1 MAVNFSKMDALFNGA
16 EREGRSFLFEH
27 EVYALL
33 REAGMETPR
42 VLLVEGRPVS
52 RADLDSFRSESL
64 VLKIVS
70 PHIVHKTDAGGVK
83 FVLNDPEEVN
93 REVRKMVESV
103 PAKFAA
109 WARKSHR
116 HGEADI
122 PEQADVAAG
131 IRGVL
136 VCEMVAFANAGFGTE
151 LLLGVRNSREF
162 GPVLTFGAGGLDVE
176 YLSERL
182 KPGRAMAMFSPHLV
196 ERKDIGAVLAGG
208 AVTDKLI
215 REFRGRPPLL
225 KEETLAETVARF
237 AGLAAHYSP
246 FGDAP
251 FVVEE
256 AEINPLVIKDGVPIP
271 LDGVCRFS
279 RRGKVTSGPPI
290 GHIRHLLEPESI
302 GIIGVSE
309 KMNVGHIILDNI
321 LKNGFPKEGVFVV
334 KPGLVEIEG
343 CRCVPAVADLPRA
356 VDLFVLTLAADQC
369 YDVMK
374 ELAEK
379 EKARSVIII
388 AGGMGEKEG
397 SQTIETRIK
406 DLLGRGRREGKLTPV
421 VNGGNCLG
429 ISSVPGKYD
438 TTFIPDRKLPRPK
451 EGRAGLVYL
460 SQSGAFM
467 IARMNALMELG
478 PRYGISLGN
487 QLDLRVSD
495 YLNYLKD
502 DAEAKLFA
510 VYVEGFQPGD
520 GLSTARAAKDILA
533 KGDRMIVLYKAGRTA
548 EGRVATSSHT
558 ASVAGDYNISKAVL
572 EEAGVFVADDIRE
585 FETWL
590 RNAPLLAGKR
600 VRGNRAGLLSNAG
613 FECVIMSD
621 TIANGERLELAG
633 FGAAARAR
641 INEALVPLGID
652 KIQDVHNP
660 LDVTPVADDAA
671 FAACAEAVL
680 GDDGVDCAVISDVP
694 MTPAMQTLPAG
705 EGHAEDF
712 KRAGTAAM
720 RTIDLFHRTDK
731 PFVVNIDAGEVYDP
745 LAGMFE
751 AADVPVFR
759 RCDEAVRFLRRYI
772 ALRLRLQRLYK

>member
-1 MAVNFSKMDALFNGA
+1 MAVNFAAIDAIFTAA
-16 EREGRSFLFEH
+16 EREGRASLFEH

-33 REAGMETPR
+33 REAGIATPR
-42 VLLVEGRPVS
+42 VLLVEGRPVG
-52 RADLDSFRSESL
+52 RTELAPFRSESL

-70 PHIVHKTDAGGVK
+70 PLIVHKTDAGGVK
-83 FVLNDPEEVN
+83 FVRNDPEEVN
-93 REVRKMVESV
+93 REVRRMVETV

-109 WARKSHR
+109 WSRTWA
-116 HGEADI
+116 GPEAI
-122 PEQADVAAG
+122 RVPAPVDVAAS

-136 VCEMVAFANAGFGTE
+136 VCEMVPFAKAGFGTE

-176 YLSERL
+176 YLGERL
-182 KPGRAMAMFSPHLV
+182 KPGRAAAMLLPHLV
-196 ERKDIGAVLAGG
+196 GREGIMAVLAGA
-208 AVTDKLI
+208 AVTDKII
-215 REFRGRPPLL
+215 RSFRGQPALL
-225 KEETLAETVARF
+225 TEEALVETAAGFAE
-237 AGLAAHYSP
+237 LAAHYSP
-246 FGDAP
+246 YGEGA
-251 FVVEE
+251 FVIEE
-256 AEINPLVIKDGVPIP
+256 AEINPLVIRDGTLVP

-279 RRGKVTSGPPI
+279 RRGKIPAGPPVA
-290 GHIRHLLEPESI
+290 GIRHLLEPRTI

-309 KMNVGHIILDNI
+309 KMNIGHIILNNV
-321 LKNGFPKEGVFVV
+321 LKNGFARERLFIV
-334 KPGLVEIEG
+334 KPGTSEIEG
-343 CRCVPAVADLPRA
+343 CRCVPTVADLPQA
-356 VDLFVLTLAADQC
+356 VDMFVLTLAADQC

-374 ELAEK
+374 ELAER

-388 AGGMGEKEG
+388 AGGMGEKAG
-397 SQTIETRIK
+397 SQSIETRIK
-406 DLLGRGRREGKLTPV
+406 DLLSRGRREGKLTPV

-438 TTFIPDRKLPRPK
+438 TTFITDHKLPRPK
-451 EGRAGLVYL
+451 GGRSGLVYI

-502 DAEAKLFA
+502 DPEAKLIA

-520 GLSTARAAKDILA
+520 GLNAARAAKTILA
-533 KGDRMIVLYKAGRTA
+533 QGDRMIVLYKAGRTA
-548 EGRVATSSHT
+548 EGRAATSSHT
-558 ASVAGDYNISKAVL
+558 ASVAGDYAVAKAVL
-572 EEAGVFVADDIRE
+572 EEAGVFIADDIRE

-590 RNAPLLAGKR
+590 RNAPLLAGKT
-600 VRGNRAGLLSNAG
+600 VRGNRAGLISNAG

-621 TIANGERLELAG
+621 TLSNGEKLALAG
-633 FGAAARAR
+633 FEARTQAR
-641 INEALVPLGID
+641 INDALRPLGID
-652 KIQDVHNP
+652 KLQDVHNP

-671 FAACAEAVL
+671 FAACVEAVL
-680 GDDGVDCAVISDVP
+680 ADEGVDCAVVSNVP

-712 KRAGTAAM
+712 RRAGTAAM
-720 RTIDLFHRTDK
+720 RIIDLFHRTNK

-745 LAGMFE
+745 LAGMFA

-759 RCDEAVRFLRRYI
+759 RCDEAVRFLRKYI
-772 ALRLRLQRLYK
+772 NLRLR

>member
-1 MAVNFSKMDALFNGA
+1 MAVNFAAIDALFATA
-16 EREGRSFLFEH
+16 EREGRASLFEH

-33 REAGMETPR
+33 REAGMTTPR

-52 RADLDSFRSESL
+52 RLDLEGLGTESL
-64 VLKIVS
+64 VLKVVS
-70 PHIVHKTDAGGVK
+70 PLVVHKTDAGGVA
-83 FVLNDPEEVN
+83 FVRNDAEEVN
-93 REVRKMVESV
+93 REIRRMVETVPDRFVAWSRAWAGPKPERV
-103 PAKFAA
+103 PA
-109 WARKSHR
+109 
-116 HGEADI
+116 
-122 PEQADVAAG
+122 PVDVAAS

-136 VCEMVAFANAGFGTE
+136 VCEAVPFARAGFGSE

-176 YLSERL
+176 YLGERL
-182 KPGRAMAMFSPHLV
+182 KPGRAAAMLSPHLV
-196 ERKDIGAVLAGG
+196 GRGGIMAVLAGA

-215 REFRGRPPLL
+215 RPFRGRPALVG
-225 KEETLAETVARF
+225 EDVLAETAARF
-237 AGLAAHYSP
+237 AEVAAHYSP
-246 FGDAP
+246 YGEGA
-251 FVVEE
+251 FVIEE
-256 AEINPLVIKDGVPIP
+256 AEINPLVVRDGALVP

-279 RRGKVTSGPPI
+279 RRGKVPSGPPA
-290 GHIRHLLEPESI
+290 GQIRSLLEPESI

-309 KMNVGHIILDNI
+309 KMNIGRIILDNI
-321 LKNGFPKEGVFVV
+321 LKNGFAKENVFVV
-334 KPGLVEIEG
+334 KPGAAEIEG
-343 CRCVPAVADLPRA
+343 CRCVPTVADLPRA
-356 VDLFVLTLAADQC
+356 VDMFVLTLAADQC

-374 ELAEK
+374 DLVER

-388 AGGMGEKEG
+388 AGGMGEKAG
-397 SQTIETRIK
+397 SQSIEARIK

-429 ISSVPGKYD
+429 ISSVPGRFD

-451 EGRAGLVYL
+451 GGWAGLVYL

-495 YLNYLKD
+495 YLNYLKGD
-502 DAEAKLFA
+502 PEAKLIA

-520 GLSTARAAKDILA
+520 GLATARAAREILSA
-533 KGDRMIVLYKAGRTA
+533 RDRMIVLYKAGRTA
-548 EGRVATSSHT
+548 EGRAATSSHT
-558 ASVAGDYNISKAVL
+558 ASVAGDYGIAKAVL
-572 EEAGVFVADDIRE
+572 EEAGVVVADDIRE

-590 RNAPLLAGKR
+590 RNAPLLAGKA
-600 VRGNRAGLLSNAG
+600 VRGAKAGLVSNAG

-621 TIANGERLELAG
+621 MLSNGERLALAG
-633 FGAAARAR
+633 FGATTRAR
-641 INEALVPLGID
+641 INEALRPLGID
-652 KIQDVHNP
+652 KLQDVHNP

-671 FAACAEAVL
+671 FAGCVEAVL
-680 GDDGVDCAVISDVP
+680 ADPDVDCAVVSNVP

-712 KRAGTAAM
+712 TRAGTAAA
-720 RTIDLFHRTDK
+720 RIIDLFRGTDK

-745 LAGMFE
+745 LAGMF
-751 AADVPVFR
+751 AAAGVPVFR
-759 RCDEAVRFLRRYI
+759 RCDEAVRFLRRYVNH
-772 ALRLRLQRLYK
+772 RLR

>member
-1 MAVNFSKMDALFNGA
+1 MAVNYSNIDVLFVGA
-16 EREGRSFLFEH
+16 EREGRAFLFEH
-27 EVYALL
+27 EVYAIL

-42 VLLVEGRPVS
+42 TLLVEGRPVS
-52 RADLDSFRSESL
+52 RDDLEPFRSESL

-83 FVLNDPEEVN
+83 FVRNDPEEVN
-93 REVRKMVESV
+93 REVRRMVETV

-109 WARKSHR
+109 WARTFGR
-116 HGEADI
+116 HGNADL
-122 PEQADVAAG
+122 PDQAEVAAG

-136 VCEMVAFANAGFGTE
+136 ISEMVAFSKAGFGSE

-182 KPGRAMAMFSPHLV
+182 KPGRAMAMLSPHLI
-196 ERKDIGAVLAGG
+196 ERKEIGAILAGA
-208 AVTDKLI
+208 AVTEKLV
-215 REFRGRPPLL
+215 REFRGQPPLL
-225 KEETLAETVARF
+225 KEETLAETAARF

-251 FVVEE
+251 FIIEE
-256 AEINPLVIKDGVPIP
+256 AEINPLVIKDGIPLP

-279 RRGKVTSGPPI
+279 RRGKVPAGPPI
-290 GHIRHLLEPESI
+290 DRIRHLLEPESI

-309 KMNVGHIILDNI
+309 KMNIGHIILNNI

-334 KPGLVEIEG
+334 KPGLAEIEG
-343 CRCVPAVADLPRA
+343 CRCVPAVADLPKA
-356 VDLFVLTLAADQC
+356 VDMFVLTLAADQC

-379 EKARSVIII
+379 EKVRSVIII

-397 SQTIETRIK
+397 TQSIETRIK
-406 DLLGRGRREGKLTPV
+406 EVLSRGRKEGKLTPV

-438 TTFIPDRKLPRPK
+438 TTFITDHKLPRPK
-451 EGRAGLVYL
+451 GGRTGLVYI

-467 IARMNALMELG
+467 ITRMNALMDLG

-502 DAEAKLFA
+502 DPEAKLFA

-520 GLSTARAAKDILA
+520 GLNTARAAKEILA
-533 KGDRMIVLYKAGRTA
+533 KGDRIIVLYKAGRSA
-548 EGRVATSSHT
+548 EGRAATSSHT
-558 ASVAGDYNISKAVL
+558 ASVAGDYTISKAVL
-572 EEAGVFVADDIRE
+572 EQAGVFVADDIRE

-590 RNAPLLAGKR
+590 RNAPLLAGKT

-621 TIANGERLELAG
+621 TLANGERLELAG
-633 FGAAARAR
+633 FGPAARAR
-641 INEALVPLGID
+641 INEVLRPLGID
-652 KIQDVHNP
+652 KLQDIHNP

-671 FAACAEAVL
+671 FAGCVEAVL
-680 GDDGVDCAVISDVP
+680 GDDGVDCAVISNVP

-720 RTIDLFHRTDK
+720 RIIDIFHRTDK

-751 AADVPVFR
+751 MSGVPVFR

-772 ALRLRLQRLYK
+772 ALRLRLQRLYG